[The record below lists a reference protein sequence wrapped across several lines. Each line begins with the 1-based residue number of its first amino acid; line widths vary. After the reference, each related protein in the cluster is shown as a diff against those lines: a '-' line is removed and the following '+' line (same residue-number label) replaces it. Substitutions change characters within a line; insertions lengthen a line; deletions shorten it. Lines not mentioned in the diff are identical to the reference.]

1 MLKKIL
7 FFLLLFYIQ
16 FFIFIE
22 FSLSRVNYFLNLNF
36 KLFDIFIVLILFIV
50 IVFILAIFLIPK
62 GKFIVWVETE
72 LVLYI
77 LVLFM
82 VVIFLD
88 NKEKMI
94 DYVDIPY
101 ENWLEFKS
109 NGGTLPSPYKVEA
122 ITPHRVRIVFKMLGS
137 ENENKVQREKILH
150 MTNSKQK

>member
-36 KLFDIFIVLILFIV
+36 KLFDIFIV

>member
-36 KLFDIFIVLILFIV
+36 KLFDLFIV